1 MQFSDFPR
9 TGAGIGAA
17 LIAVFCLYPQGPVTP
32 GKEPPAETP
41 KETKPIGAVGLPPRV
56 APTDYQASGKAGA
69 ITIAADFVQHSVP
82 TQEQLLTTEDYV
94 VVEVGLYGAPD
105 ARAQISRDDFS
116 LRINNNKKTILH
128 AQSFVV
134 VLSSLKDPE
143 WVAPEEKEAKKSS
156 TSIGTGGGN
165 DQGNLP
171 PVIHVP
177 IELQRAMALHTQKA
191 SLPEG
196 DRALP
201 QAGLLFFPYRG
212 RAEKIRD
219 VTLYYS
225 GAAGK
230 LTLDLQP

>member
-1 MQFSDFPR
+1 MQFSYFPR
-9 TGAGIGAA
+9 AGAGIGVA
-17 LIAVFCLYPQGPVTP
+17 LAAVFCLWAQEPVTP
-32 GKEPPAETP
+32 GQEVP
-41 KETKPIGAVGLPPRV
+41 KEASKEVNPLGAVGLPPRV
-56 APTDYQASGKAGA
+56 SPTDYQASGKAGP

-82 TQEQLLTTEDYV
+82 THEQLLTTEDYV
-94 VVEVGLYGAPD
+94 VVELGMYGPPNAH
-105 ARAQISRDDFS
+105 AQISRDDFS
-116 LRINNNKKTILH
+116 LRINNNKKTVLH

-143 WVAPEEKEAKKSS
+143 WVSPEEKEAKKSS
-156 TSIGTGGGN
+156 TSIGTGGN

-177 IELQRAMALHTQKA
+177 IELQRAMALHIKNA

-201 QAGLLFFPYRG
+201 QAGLLFFLYRG
-212 RAEKIRD
+212 KAERIRD

-225 GAAGK
+225 GSAGK